1 VLVKPGGINNLILKK
16 EYIIM
21 KIDLLGSEDQ
31 YIVTIDDLELYFSYY
46 VLIAFSYKGELFCSN
61 NAFSYDTGDFLNEIC
76 PDKAKRLPA
85 AEFNDWKVYISN
97 VLHSDN
103 ILNCIY

>member
-1 VLVKPGGINNLILKK
+1 
-16 EYIIM
+16 M

-31 YIVTIDDLELYFSYY
+31 YIVTIDDLELYFSYNIL
-46 VLIAFSYKGELFCSN
+46 VAFSYKGELFCSN
-61 NAFSYDTGDFLNEIC
+61 NAFSCDTGKFLNEIQ
-76 PDKAKRLPA
+76 PDKSKRLPA